1 MIKPKTIL
9 KKRSI
14 KPASSYPVSSN
25 GNEEPAERSQRGS
38 FDDGRGESVELKI
51 PPLTFD
57 PEKETDFFITVGRGM
72 EDILALEI
80 AEILNL
86 DESEKTKET
95 RRIQRSNGGIYLK
108 GTTQDAYKIC
118 LWSSVAIRVLLPLKT
133 FDAATP
139 EKLYGGVKSIRWS
152 DHLTARE
159 TLAIDFATKDSQIDH
174 SHFGALKVKDAICDQ
189 MRSVQGARPS
199 VDTKNPDIRV
209 NIYLNR
215 DQATVNLDLSGDSL
229 HRRFYREAG
238 TQTEAP
244 MKENLAAAILLL
256 SGWKEVLAKGGEFV
270 DLMCGSG
277 TLPMEA
283 ALIAT
288 RTAPG
293 LFRRKFGFMKWRP
306 FQPKVWNQLKS
317 EAESMRITDRK
328 KLPRITGY
336 DESARAIR
344 IANDNAER
352 AGLRGLI
359 HFERRDLETF
369 RTPEL
374 VSKMPHEN
382 FGLVVVNPP
391 YGERL
396 GEVEDLRPL
405 YKALGEVFK
414 KAFVGWKAAVF
425 TGSAD
430 LAKEIGLR
438 TSQRYPLFNGPIEC
452 RLLTYELYQG
462 AKASDRR
469 SVK

>member
-1 MIKPKTIL
+1 MTIKPKTIL
-9 KKRSI
+9 RKKNM
-14 KPASSYPVSSN
+14 KPSSSYSYDDAN
-25 GNEEPAERSQRGS
+25 
-38 FDDGRGESVELKI
+38 DGRDETVELKI

-57 PEKETDFFITVGRGM
+57 PEKESEFFITVGKGM
-72 EDILALEI
+72 EELLAKEI
-80 AEILNL
+80 AEILGL
-86 DESEKTKET
+86 EESQIPSEK
-95 RRIQRSNGGIYLK
+95 RRLQRSNGGVYLK
-108 GTTQDAYKIC
+108 GTTHDAYKIC

-133 FDAATP
+133 FEAPNP
-139 EKLYGGVKSIRWS
+139 EKLYGGIKSIRWS

-189 MRSVQGARPS
+189 LRSVQGARPS
-199 VDTKNPDIRV
+199 VDRKNPDIRV
-209 NIYLNR
+209 NVYLNR
-215 DQATVNLDLSGDSL
+215 DQATVSLDLSGDSL
-229 HRRFYREAG
+229 HRRFYREEG

-244 MKENLAAAILLL
+244 LKENLAASIILL
-256 SGWKEVLAKGGEFV
+256 SGWKEVLAQGGEFV

-283 ALIAT
+283 ALLAT

-293 LFRRKFGFMKWRP
+293 LFRKKFGFSKWRP
-306 FQPKVWNQLKS
+306 FQPEVWKKLRI
-317 EAESMRITDRK
+317 EAESLRITDRK
-328 KLPRITGY
+328 KIPRITGY

-344 IANDNAER
+344 IAIDNAER

-369 RTPEL
+369 RSPEL
-374 VSKMPHEN
+374 VAQLPLGN

-396 GEVEDLRPL
+396 GDCDELRPL
-405 YKALGEVFK
+405 YQALGEVFK
-414 KAFVGWKAAVF
+414 KTFVGWRGAVF
-425 TGSAD
+425 TGSSD

-438 TSQRYPLFNGPIEC
+438 SSQRYPLFNGPIEC

-462 AKASDRR
+462 AKASDRIHKAHR
-469 SVK
+469 EKKSEA